1 VTVIAYRDGVMAGD
15 RCWSDEQLVVSS
27 ACKLRR
33 LSGKLYG
40 GAGDSDDRA
49 LVELLTP
56 VQVPAEL
63 PTRAQLAGLGIDA
76 SALLVFSPYG
86 SNEGAFPFGRVFV
99 IEAGKGEDTGIYEVR
114 LPFIAI
120 GSGREVAMG
129 AMAAGADAKRAAMI
143 ACDLV
148 TTCRL
153 PVDTLELL

>member
-1 VTVIAYRDGVMAGD
+1 MTVIAFRDGVMAGD

-27 ACKLRR
+27 ARKVRM

-49 LVELLTP
+49 LVELLMP

-63 PTRAQLAGLGIDA
+63 PTRAQLIALNTDV
-76 SALLVFSPYG
+76 SALLVFRDNRYMD
-86 SNEGAFPFGRVFV
+86 GRVFV
-99 IEAGKGEDTGIYEVR
+99 IEAGKPDETGIYEVR

-129 AMAAGADAKRAAMI
+129 AMAAGADAKRAAEI

-148 TTCRL
+148 TSCRL
-153 PVDTLELL
+153 PVDTLSLT

>member
-49 LVELLTP
+49 LVDLLTP
-56 VQVPAEL
+56 VQVPSEL
-63 PTRAQLAGLGIDA
+63 PTRAQLVALNVDA
-76 SALLVFSPYG
+76 LALLVFPPGFMSTA
-86 SNEGAFPFGRVFV
+86 NRVFV
-99 IEAGKGEDTGIYEVR
+99 IEAGKPEDCGVYEVR
-114 LPFIAI
+114 MPFTAI

-129 AMAAGADAKRAAMI
+129 AMAAGADAKRAAEI
-143 ACDLV
+143 ACELV
-148 TTCRL
+148 TSCRL
-153 PVDTLELL
+153 PIDTLELL